1 MPRLARVASNRA
13 TSRDALACR
22 KRRVVF
28 DVVDQ
33 QVECILG
40 VGLNQLQL
48 GEWPRE
54 LSGRK
59 KRACDASYL
68 VSLNVV
74 PVLDLIQTV
83 LRLALIV
90 VAFSRSINCRLIST
104 RLVLDR
110 QQGVHSAGY
119 RDQGFLDLAGG
130 LNRLHAGV
138 NTRNIFFAR
147 DIVIVPESSDI
158 GLIGRIESLLPLTR
172 GHLPEGS
179 PVVQPQR
186 SCYVP
191 CSVAKDDVG
200 WITSVQDIL
209 CSLTGGV
216 ERSWP
221 KISCIGQK
229 VRDGGRETNQNV
241 GPVGID
247 KGAFPI
253 HAAVEQVGS
262 LLDGAPN
269 LVAAVGGTHGIGVA
283 DRMMVICL
291 GSTLSQL
298 GALKHVIRP
307 LGKRLTRVVVEEVDI
322 RG

>member
-1 MPRLARVASNRA
+1 MPRLAWAAFNRA
-13 TSRDALACR
+13 ASRYALARR

-28 DVVDQ
+28 NVVDQ
-33 QVECILG
+33 QVECILRER
-40 VGLNQLQL
+40 LNQLQL
-48 GEWPRE
+48 REWPRE

-59 KRACDASYL
+59 KRACDPSYL

-83 LRLALIV
+83 LRIALIV
-90 VAFSRSINCRLIST
+90 VAFSRSINQRLIST

-138 NTRNIFFAR
+138 NTRNIFCAIE
-147 DIVIVPESSDI
+147 IVIVPESSDI
-158 GLIGRIESLLPLTR
+158 GLIGRVEPFLPLTR

-186 SCYVP
+186 SCYLP

-200 WITSVQDIL
+200 RITSVQDIL
-209 CSLTGGV
+209 CSLTVGV

-221 KISCIGQK
+221 KISGIGQK
-229 VRDGGRETNQNV
+229 VRDGGRETDQNV
-241 GPVGID
+241 GPFGID
-247 KGAFPI
+247 KCAFPI

-262 LLDGAPN
+262 LLNRAPN
-269 LVAAVGGTHGIGVA
+269 LVAAVRGAHGIGEA
-283 DRMMVICL
+283 DRTMVMGL
-291 GSTLSQL
+291 GSTLS
-298 GALKHVIRP
+298 
-307 LGKRLTRVVVEEVDI
+307 
-322 RG
+322 

>member
-1 MPRLARVASNRA
+1 MPGLAWPVFNRA
-13 TSRDALACR
+13 TSRDALALR

-33 QVECILG
+33 QVECILR

-83 LRLALIV
+83 LRVALIV
-90 VAFSRSINCRLIST
+90 VAFSRSINCRLISA

-110 QQGVHSAGY
+110 QQGVHSASY
-119 RDQGFLDLAGG
+119 RDEGLLDLAGG
-130 LNRLHAGV
+130 LNRLYAGV
-138 NTRNIFFAR
+138 NTRNIFCAIE
-147 DIVIVPESSDI
+147 IVIVPESSDI
-158 GLIGRIESLLPLTR
+158 GLIGRIEPLLPLTR

-179 PVVQPQR
+179 PVVEPQR
-186 SCYVP
+186 SGHVP
-191 CSVAKDDVG
+191 GSIAKDDVG
-200 WITSVQDIL
+200 RIASVQDIL
-209 CSLTGGV
+209 CSLTVGV

-229 VRDGGRETNQNV
+229 VRDGGWETDQNV
-241 GPVGID
+241 GPGGIN

-262 LLDGAPN
+262 LLDRPTN
-269 LVAAVGGTHGIGVA
+269 LVAAVRGAHGVGIA
-283 DRMMVICL
+283 DRLMII
-291 GSTLSQL
+291 GF
-298 GALKHVIRP
+298 G
-307 LGKRLTRVVVEEVDI
+307 
-322 RG
+322 